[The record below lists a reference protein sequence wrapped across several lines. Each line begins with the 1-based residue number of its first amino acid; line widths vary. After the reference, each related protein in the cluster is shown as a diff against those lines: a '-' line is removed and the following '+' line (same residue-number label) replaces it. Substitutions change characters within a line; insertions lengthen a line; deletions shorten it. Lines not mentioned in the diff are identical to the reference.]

1 MAKQRGKHHA
11 FVMLTYELLD
21 SAAFKALP
29 PSAGKLLPY
38 CLRKVKEPYGSPKSY
53 STDFNFSYTEA
64 AAKGF
69 ASDTFSRSL
78 HALIENGFINLIKK
92 GGLRGFKKSNSL
104 YRLSDRWRKYD
115 TPDFVQ
121 QDYKNLQ
128 EWNEEGAEK
137 KQRQHQ
143 KCALDST
150 RNRNDIAP
158 VSGIGSIET
167 IATAPE
173 ISAIA

>member
-11 FVMLTYELLD
+11 FVMITYELID
-21 SAAFKALP
+21 SEAYKALP

-53 STDFNFSYTEA
+53 STNFDFSYTEA

-78 HALIENGFINLIKK
+78 HALIEKGFINLIKK
-92 GGLRGFKKSNSL
+92 GGLRGYQKSNSI

-115 TPDFVQ
+115 TPDFEQ

-128 EWNEEGAEK
+128 VWNEEGIEK

-143 KCALDST
+143 KSVLDST
-150 RNRNDIAP
+150 INRNDTAP
-158 VSGIGSIET
+158 EIGIGSKET

-173 ISAIA
+173 ISVVA

>member
-11 FVMLTYELLD
+11 FVMLTYELID
-21 SAAFKALP
+21 SEAYKSLQ

-69 ASDTFSRSL
+69 AKDTFSRSL
-78 HALIENGFINLIKK
+78 HSLIERGFINLIKK
-92 GGLRGFKKSNSL
+92 GGLRGYQKSNSI

-115 TPDFVQ
+115 TPDFQQ

-128 EWNEEGAEK
+128 VWNEEGAEK
-137 KQRQHQ
+137 KQSQRQ

-150 RNRNDIAP
+150 RNRNGTIP
-158 VSGIGSIET
+158 EIGIGNIKT
-167 IATAPE
+167 MPTVPE
-173 ISAIA
+173 MRLVE